1 MYDPIRIITQ
11 QRSPSNSTTQ
21 LITNTREPMKKA
33 FLVRASFVT
42 RIVVDENATEQE
54 KLEAAAIKISEK
66 ATYEF
71 TENLESIEEDT
82 ESPYDPE
89 EEEPNV

>member
-1 MYDPIRIITQ
+1 
-11 QRSPSNSTTQ
+11 
-21 LITNTREPMKKA
+21 MKKA

-54 KLEAAAIKISEK
+54 KLEVAATKISEK

-71 TENLESIEEDT
+71 NENLESIEEDN
-82 ESPYDPE
+82 ECPYDPE
-89 EEEPNV
+89 EEKPDEWAEWVDYTHNK